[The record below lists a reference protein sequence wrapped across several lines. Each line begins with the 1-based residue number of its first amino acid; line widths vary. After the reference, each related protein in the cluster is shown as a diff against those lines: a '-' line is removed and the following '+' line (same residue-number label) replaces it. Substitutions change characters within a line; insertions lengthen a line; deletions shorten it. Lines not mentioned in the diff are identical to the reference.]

1 MTTIFSVTIDVRS
14 SMAAPTG
21 HPKWGGRRA
30 GTPNKVNL
38 DVRSRIEA
46 EADPVG
52 FLIKVVKGSKI
63 RGENPSM
70 AQRIRA
76 AERLLAKVVPDLKAV
91 EMSIEAEVETS
102 IDQTAREK
110 LFKLIEG
117 KVNSGIREGLKRA
130 GMSDE
135 QTEAAMADYDN

>member
-1 MTTIFSVTIDVRS
+1 
-14 SMAAPTG
+14 MAAPKG

-63 RGENPSM
+63 RGEKPSM

-91 EMSIEAEVETS
+91 EISIEAEVETA

-130 GMSDE
+130 GMSD
-135 QTEAAMADYDN
+135 QQARMAMGDST

>member
-1 MTTIFSVTIDVRS
+1 
-14 SMAAPTG
+14 MAAPKG

-91 EMSIEAEVETS
+91 ELSIEAEIETS

-110 LFKLIEG
+110 LLKLVES
-117 KVNSGIREGLKRA
+117 KVNYGILEGLKSV

-135 QTEAAMADYDN
+135 QARSAMADSNL

>member
-1 MTTIFSVTIDVRS
+1 
-14 SMAAPTG
+14 MAAPTG

-30 GTPNKVNL
+30 GTPNRVNV
-38 DVRSRIEA
+38 DVRNRIEA

-91 EMSIEAEVETS
+91 EMSIEAEIVRCLDDAATKVPLPDA
-102 IDQTAREK
+102 IDHHTRGQRVVRSGQPQGE
-110 LFKLIEG
+110 LFAAAEG
-117 KVNSGIREGLKRA
+117 RR
-130 GMSDE
+130 
-135 QTEAAMADYDN
+135 